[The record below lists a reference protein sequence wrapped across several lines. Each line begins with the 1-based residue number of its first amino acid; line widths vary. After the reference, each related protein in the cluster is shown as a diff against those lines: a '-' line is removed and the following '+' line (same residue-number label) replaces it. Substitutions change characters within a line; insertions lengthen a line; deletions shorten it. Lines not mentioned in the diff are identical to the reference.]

1 MAGAYAVCYAV
12 CPLCG
17 SIRRCT
23 HQPGGSLQPSSGS
36 ARSSGV
42 LKLTLW
48 VSQMLL
54 PNLSFRQALAEGAKR
69 SREEGTIVT
78 RAGVVKVTALTLAS
92 GTRVNRLVSAS
103 CEQRQPPGCLR
114 SPTMTETPQKTGPAW
129 VEFSDDVLESVE
141 TVRSAA
147 IEAPCRGLG
156 FVTSVAA
163 QLMDADASTATT
175 VSEQVLARLI
185 HLFDA
190 ETGFL
195 RYNDQTIGASKLIA
209 EWPPRPNR
217 PHADLLAI
225 VEFTSADDVFA
236 PCAYGKEPL
245 VILPP
250 SASNYAYKAFQ
261 RQTSGRRRVA
271 TPSMAAAPLVSKGV
285 TTGVLG
291 FVNFRGRKW
300 KQEEVGTLGA
310 VATLFAQLQDRIAAE
325 ERLRYLAEH
334 DDLTGLHNR
343 RSVVAR
349 LSERLAAGRRG
360 PVAVLYLDLDRLK
373 SINNYFGHA
382 AGDFYLRVFAERLQ
396 ASMRGLGTI
405 GRIGG
410 DEFLV
415 FSDRAMLTGT
425 AESLADQLQTTL
437 RGPLKIGDDVITPSV
452 SIGMA
457 VGRPGRDNAADVL
470 RRADEA
476 ALTAKRA
483 GGNQVAVCTNDISR
497 NIVFRNDIELH
508 LQAGIDS
515 DALLLHY
522 LPEVDLLTRTI
533 LGAEALV
540 RWRHPTRGLLLPD
553 SFIGVAESTNLAAE
567 LGRWVMRS
575 ACAELSRWRSNGVG
589 QDAIMRINVSPVQLI
604 TRGFVRSVADTIDEF
619 GIDAGSVCLEITE
632 RSVVHDIETT
642 RKTLSALKEVG
653 VQIAIDDFGTGYA
666 VLSHL
671 KSLPVDMLKIDMGF
685 VRNLGTNTS
694 DLAIVR
700 AIIGLAKAFG
710 LQLVAEG
717 VETPAAAQTLIEHG
731 CHRAQGFLFSRPVA
745 GDAMESLLSRRRVP
759 MTCFANDEALSVGAI

>member
-1 MAGAYAVCYAV
+1 
-12 CPLCG
+12 
-17 SIRRCT
+17 
-23 HQPGGSLQPSSGS
+23 
-36 ARSSGV
+36 
-42 LKLTLW
+42 
-48 VSQMLL
+48 ML
-54 PNLSFRQALAEGAKR
+54 
-69 SREEGTIVT
+69 
-78 RAGVVKVTALTLAS
+78 
-92 GTRVNRLVSAS
+92 
-103 CEQRQPPGCLR
+103 
-114 SPTMTETPQKTGPAW
+114 
-129 VEFSDDVLESVE
+129 
-141 TVRSAA
+141 
-147 IEAPCRGLG
+147 RGLE

-163 QLMDADASTATT
+163 QLMEANSATAAT
-175 VSEQVLARLI
+175 VSEQVLERLV
-185 HLFDA
+185 HLFDMD
-190 ETGFL
+190 TGYL
-195 RYNDQTIGASKLIA
+195 RYNDLSIGASKLIA
-209 EWPPRPNR
+209 EWPPRPTR
-217 PHADLLAI
+217 PQPDLVAI
-225 VEFTSADDVFA
+225 VEFTSAEQVFA
-236 PCAYGKEPL
+236 PCAHGKEPL
-245 VILPP
+245 VVQPREPVVIRP
-250 SASNYAYKAFQ
+250 SASTNYAYKAFR
-261 RQTSGRRRVA
+261 RQTTGRRRVA
-271 TPSMAAAPLVSKGV
+271 TPSVAAAPLASKGV

-291 FVNFRGRKW
+291 FTNFRYRKW

-310 VATLFAQLQDRIAAE
+310 VATLFAQLQARIGAE
-325 ERLRYLAEH
+325 EMLRYQAEH
-334 DDLTGLHNR
+334 DELTGLHNR
-343 RSVVAR
+343 RSVVAH
-349 LSERLAAGRRG
+349 LSERLEAGRPG

-373 SINNYFGHA
+373 SINDFFGHA

-396 ASMRGLGTI
+396 SSMQGLGTI

-415 FSDRAMLTGT
+415 FADRAMLTGT
-425 AESLADQLQTTL
+425 AESLAHQLQTTL

-457 VGRPGRDNAADVL
+457 VGRPGRDDTADLL

-483 GGNQVAVCTNDISR
+483 GGNQVAVCSIDSSR
-497 NIVFRNDIELH
+497 NVFFRKDIELH
-508 LQAGIDS
+508 LQEGIDS

-567 LGRWVMRS
+567 LGLWVMRS
-575 ACAELSRWRSNGVG
+575 ACAELSRWHSNGVG
-589 QDAIMRINVSPVQLI
+589 QGAIMRINISPVQLI
-604 TRGFVRSVADTIDEF
+604 TPGFVRSVADTIDEF

-642 RKTLSALKEVG
+642 HKTLSALKEVG

-731 CHRAQGFLFSRPVA
+731 CHRAQGFLFSPPVT
-745 GDAMESLLSRRRVP
+745 GDAMESLLSNRRVP
-759 MTCFANDEALSVGAI
+759 MTWFADDKALSVDAV